1 MKSYKFSR
9 RSFLEA
15 TGVAVGLHTL
25 LSNVEARAEGTAT
38 TPQRLLITHHP
49 IGTCRYA
56 WTPTGTGSTYTTS
69 RILKPFED
77 AMLRSDMVIVDGL
90 DMSTIAGPGGGHEKG
105 TVIMSTGTATRGTR
119 TGQTETDDPM
129 AAGPSF
135 DQVLLALRPE
145 LARPFPTL
153 YALCDDRIDFQ
164 EISTRCMSYSME
176 TRPQSALGWQGG
188 GASFEHTPLRPT
200 LKPLDLYTRVF
211 GKMIPGGDD
220 EALVKARAAKK
231 SALDFSLRELAKL
244 RTLAP
249 ASQRPLLDAHEA
261 AIRAL
266 ELQLDS
272 QGMGCSAPTAPAA
285 SLSSTPDDGK
295 DHDNYHG
302 NDDASKADDA
312 NHQAVGEAH
321 QAILRTAFQCD
332 LARVGLFQFSP
343 GTNHVAFA
351 PGMHPEQTNAILMHH
366 PVSHRI
372 QVTGQ
377 INKDNPDAEFL
388 VNAEIWYNQRLAAF
402 LNTLKVKDL
411 ADPAG
416 GTLLDN
422 MVVPYVTEVSETV
435 HNHNPMPLVIFG
447 GKNLGIKGGQYLSFK
462 GRPYNDYWLTIFAAF
477 GITSAELQGLTVNG
491 VKGAPMLRSPNQG
504 VLAGVR
510 S

>member
-9 RSFLEA
+9 RSFIEA
-15 TGVAVGLHTL
+15 TGAAIGLHTL
-25 LSNVEARAEGTAT
+25 LSNAEAQAQGTAT
-38 TPQRLLITHHP
+38 TPKRLLITHHP
-49 IGTCRYA
+49 VGTCRYA
-56 WTPTGTGSTYTTS
+56 WNPTGSGSTYTTS
-69 RILKPFED
+69 RIFKPFED
-77 AMLRSDMVIVDGL
+77 AMLRNDMVIVDGL
-90 DMSTIAGPGGGHEKG
+90 DMDTIGGPGGGHEKG

-176 TRPQSALGWQGG
+176 TRPQSAVGWEGG
-188 GASFEHTPLRPT
+188 GSSFEHTPLRPT

-211 GKMIPGGDD
+211 GKMMPGGDTA
-220 EALVKARAAKK
+220 ALVKARAAKK

-272 QGMGCSAPTAPAA
+272 QGMGCSAPMAPAS
-285 SLSSTPDDGK
+285 SLSSTADDGK
-295 DHDNYHG
+295 DHNNYQG
-302 NDDASKADDA
+302 NDGASKADDV

-321 QAILRTAFQCD
+321 QAIIRTAFQCD
-332 LARVGLFQFSP
+332 LTRVGLFQFSP
-343 GTNHVAFA
+343 GTNHVAFSA
-351 PGMHPEQTNAILMHH
+351 GMHPGQPNAILMHH

-372 QVTGQ
+372 QVADQ
-377 INKDNPDAEFL
+377 INKDNADAEFL
-388 VNAEIWYNQRLAAF
+388 VNVEIWYNKRLAEF

-411 ADPAG
+411 NDPAG

-422 MVVPYVTEVSETV
+422 MVVPYLTEVSETL
-435 HNHNPMPLVIFG
+435 HGHHPMPLAIFG
-447 GKNLGIKGGQYLSFK
+447 GKNLGFKGGQYLKFN
-462 GRPYNDYWLTIFAAF
+462 GRPYNDLWLTIFAAF
-477 GITSAELQGLTVNG
+477 GITAAELQGLTVNN

-510 S
+510 G